1 MSVEKQSF
9 GTTKKGEAISLYTVT
24 NKNGMVIKVTDFGAI
39 LVSVLVPDKNGV
51 LTDVVLGYDHGED
64 YQVNSPHF
72 GATIGRNGNRIKNA
86 SFVLN
91 GKKIQL
97 TPNEKENNLHSG
109 PDLNS

>member
-9 GTTKKGEAISLYTVT
+9 GITKKGEAISLYTVT
-24 NKNGMVIKVTDFGAI
+24 NKNGMVMKVTDFGAI

-72 GATIGRNGNRIKNA
+72 GCYNR
-86 SFVLN
+86 
-91 GKKIQL
+91 KKRKSYQGCL
-97 TPNEKENNLHSG
+97 FCTEWKKDSA
-109 PDLNS
+109 DTK

>member
-24 NKNGMVIKVTDFGAI
+24 NKNGMVMKVTDFGAI

-72 GATIGRNGNRIKNA
+72 GATIGRNGNRIKGCLLYTSPSPRDRTRSRMPSSA
-86 SFVLN
+86 
-91 GKKIQL
+91 
-97 TPNEKENNLHSG
+97 
-109 PDLNS
+109 